1 MASYTALFT
10 GLSGLSVHA
19 RKLDVIGNNIANTN
33 TTAFKSSRMLFQSS
47 ITRDFRLGSS
57 PGAFAGGTNPVQV
70 GLGVNIAGVVRNFNS
85 GGFSPTGDPRDLA
98 IDGAGYFIVERDG
111 KTYYTRAGSFRQDL
125 ENNLVNLNGEKLQ
138 GYGVDDNFNIV
149 QGQLQDINI
158 PLGSQTI
165 AEATT
170 ESLLAGNLNAA
181 GDLPTQGAIIDLT
194 ADSANNGFTTVSGG
208 TPIDATTLLTDIDD
222 PDNPG
227 TPLFAAGQTLLLTG
241 AEKGGKE
248 LPDAEFMITGATT
261 VQDYMDFL
269 VEGLGIHD
277 TGMPNPDGNTPG
289 VTVDPTTGII
299 TIVGNTGTESDL
311 SLDTGDFHLLDSA
324 GVQVDLPFVPDKQ
337 AAADGESVRT
347 TIVVF
352 DSLGAQVSVDVT
364 MVLESKGATG
374 GTTWRYLVDSA
385 DDTDLDLR
393 ITNGTV
399 DFDSAGQ
406 LLDNIPISITID
418 RVATGAESP
427 LSFDLMLT
435 GDAGRTTSL
444 ADEPSTLVNVFRD
457 GLPPGTLDS
466 FSIGEDGVIS
476 GIFSNGA
483 IRNLGQ
489 LVLATFTNEAGL
501 VDAGDG
507 KFTVGANS
515 GPAIIAEPSVLNTGR
530 VISGALELSNVDLG
544 QEFIEL
550 ILTQTGYSANTRII
564 QTADELMQQLLVLG
578 R

>member
-70 GLGVNIAGVVRNFNS
+70 GLGVSIAGTVRNFNS

-98 IDGAGYFIVERDG
+98 IDGAGYFIVEQNG
-111 KTYYTRAGSFRQDL
+111 STYYTRAGSFRQDL
-125 ENNLVNLNGEKLQ
+125 ENNLVNLNGGKLQ
-138 GYGVDDNFNIV
+138 GYTVDENFNIV
-149 QGQLQDINI
+149 EGQLTDVNI

-165 AEATT
+165 AESTSET
-170 ESLLAGNLNAA
+170 LIAGNLDAS
-181 GDLPTQGAIIDLT
+181 GDLPTQGSSIDLT
-194 ADSANNGFTTVSGG
+194 ADSGGSGFVTVSGG
-208 TPIDATTLLTDIDD
+208 TPITAATPLTDIED

-227 TPLFAAGQTLLLTG
+227 NPLFAAGQTIQLTG
-241 AEKGGKE
+241 AEKGGKQ
-248 LPDAEFMITGATT
+248 LPDAELVLSGAET

-269 VEGLGIHD
+269 VEALGIHD
-277 TGMPNPDGNTPG
+277 TGMPNPDGLTPG
-289 VTVDPTTGII
+289 VTVDPATGII
-299 TIVGNTGTESDL
+299 TIVGNAGSEADL
-311 SLDTGDFHLLDSA
+311 SIDAGDIRTLDGA
-324 GVQVDLPFVPDKQ
+324 GVQLDLPFVPDKQ
-337 AAADGESVRT
+337 ASADGESVRT
-347 TIVVF
+347 TLVVF

-374 GTTWRYLVDSA
+374 GTTWRYMVDSG

-399 DFDSAGQ
+399 DFDSSGQ
-406 LLDNIPISITID
+406 LVDDIPISLTVD
-418 RVATGAESP
+418 RVGTGAESP
-427 LSFDLMLT
+427 LTFELQLQ
-435 GDAGRTTSL
+435 GDAGRMTSL
-444 ADEPSTLVNVFRD
+444 ADEPSTMVNVYRD

-466 FSIGEDGVIS
+466 FSIGEDGIIS

-489 LVLATFTNEAGL
+489 LVLANFTNEAGL
-501 VDAGDG
+501 VDAGDSN
-507 KFTVGANS
+507 FTVGANS
-515 GPAIIAEPSVLNTGR
+515 GPAILATPGILNTGR
-530 VISGALELSNVDLG
+530 IISGALELSNVDLG

>member
-47 ITRDFRLGSS
+47 ITRDFRLGTS

-70 GLGVNIAGVVRNFNS
+70 GLGVNIAGVVRNFSS
-85 GGFSPTGDPRDLA
+85 GGFTPTGDPRDMA

-125 ENNLVNLNGEKLQ
+125 ENNLVNLAGEKLQ
-138 GYGVDDNFNIV
+138 GYGVDENYNIV
-149 QGQLQDINI
+149 EGQLMDINI
-158 PLGSQTI
+158 PLGSHTI

-181 GDLPTQGAIIDLT
+181 GDLPTQGTILDLT
-194 ADSANNGFTTVSGG
+194 ADSTGAGFVTLSGG
-208 TPIDATTLLTDIDD
+208 TPITAATPLTDIED

-227 TPLFAAGQTLLLTG
+227 NPLFAAGQTVLLTG
-241 AEKGGKE
+241 AEKGGKQ
-248 LPDAEFMITGATT
+248 LPDAEFELTGGET

-269 VEGLGIHD
+269 VEALGIHD
-277 TGMPNPDGNTPG
+277 VGMPNPDGNTPG
-289 VTVDPTTGII
+289 VTVDPLTGII
-299 TIVGNTGTESDL
+299 TIIGNTGTESDI
-311 SLDTGDFHLLDSA
+311 SIDAGDVHLLDSA
-324 GVQVDLPFVPDKQ
+324 GVQVDLPFVPDKR

-347 TIVVF
+347 TLVVF

-364 MVLESKGATG
+364 MVLETKGATG

-393 ITNGTV
+393 ISNGTV

-406 LLDNIPISITID
+406 LLDTIPISLTID

-427 LSFDLMLT
+427 LSFELHLE
-435 GDAGRTTSL
+435 GDAGRTTAL
-444 ADEPSTLVNVFRD
+444 AEDPSTLVNVYRD

-466 FSIGEDGVIS
+466 FSIGDNGLIS

-483 IRNLGQ
+483 IRDLGQ

-501 VDAGDG
+501 VDVGDS
-507 KFTVGANS
+507 KFIVGANS
-515 GPAIIAEPSVLNTGR
+515 GPAIIATPGVLSTGR
-530 VISGALELSNVDLG
+530 VVSGALELSNVDLG

>member
-57 PGAFAGGTNPVQV
+57 PGVFAGGTNPVQV
-70 GLGVNIAGVVRNFNS
+70 GLGVGIAGVVRNFNS

-98 IDGAGYFIVERDG
+98 IDGAGFFVVERDG

-125 ENNLVNLNGEKLQ
+125 ENNLVNLDGGKLQ
-138 GYGVDDNFNIV
+138 GYGVDENFNIV
-149 QGQLQDINI
+149 EGQLTDVNI

-165 AEATT
+165 AEATS
-170 ESLLAGNLNAA
+170 ESLLAGNLDAS
-181 GDLPTQGAIIDLT
+181 GDLPTQGTILDLT
-194 ADSANNGFTTVSGG
+194 ADSTNAGFTTISGG
-208 TPIDATTLLTDIDD
+208 TPITAGTLLTDIDD

-227 TPLFAAGQTLLLTG
+227 TPLFATGQTILLTG
-241 AEKGGKE
+241 AEKGGKQ
-248 LPDAEFMITGATT
+248 LPDAEFTLTGAET

-269 VEGLGIHD
+269 VEALGIHD

-289 VTVDPTTGII
+289 VTVDPATGII
-299 TIVGNTGTESDL
+299 TIIGNAGGEADIAI
-311 SLDTGDFHLLDSA
+311 DAGDIQLQDSA
-324 GVQVDLPFVPDKQ
+324 GVQINLPFVPDKQ

-347 TIVVF
+347 TIVIF

-364 MVLESKGATG
+364 MVLEAKGATG
-374 GTTWRYLVDSA
+374 GTTWRYMVDSA

-393 ITNGTV
+393 IADGTV
-399 DFDSAGQ
+399 EFDSSGQ
-406 LLDNIPISITID
+406 LVSDIPISLTID
-418 RVATGAESP
+418 RVSTGAESP
-427 LSFDLMLT
+427 LSFELHLE
-435 GDAGRTTSL
+435 GDAGRTTAL
-444 ADEPSTLVNVFRD
+444 ADEPSTLVNVYRD

-466 FSIGEDGVIS
+466 FSIGEDGIIS

-483 IRNLGQ
+483 LRNLGQ
-489 LVLATFTNEAGL
+489 LVMATFTNEAGL
-501 VDAGDG
+501 IDAGDSA
-507 KFTVGANS
+507 FTVGANS
-515 GPAIIAEPSVLNTGR
+515 GPAIIATPGVLNTGR
-530 VISGALELSNVDLG
+530 IISGALELSNVDLG